1 VENAAG
7 AARRFL
13 GPQAIPMIRSTVSL
27 AQELPSAPDWGAVHG
42 SSLTAGCSSLASHR
56 LLFTDHR
63 SRSMSG
69 LELTLLLLAASV
81 VGVVAFRLLNLPPM
95 LGYLA
100 AGILIGPHAAGLVPD
115 SPQTRYLAEFG
126 VVFLM
131 FSIGLEFSLPRLRSM
146 RRIVFGLGLAQV
158 LATIAAALAA
168 GFALH
173 TWLAAWFDLGLA
185 GAFALG
191 AALSM
196 SSTAIVLKMIV
207 ERLELDTE
215 HGRRVVGVLLFQDLA
230 VVPLLVIVPAL
241 AADPADLGPA
251 LAWAFAKAA
260 FLLTLLLAGGQWLLR
275 RWLHLVARR
284 RSHELFILNVLLLT
298 LGLAWLT
305 ELAGLS
311 LALGAFVAGMLI
323 SETEYRHQIEEDIKP
338 FRDVLLG
345 LFFIT
350 IGMLLNARVVF
361 GQAGWVLAALLL
373 PVAFKFALIA
383 GLARAFG
390 ASAGTAIRT
399 ALPLATAGEFGFV
412 LLAQAGRLQ
421 LLPEAV
427 LQVVLAAM
435 LLSMLATPFLI
446 QYGERIVL
454 RFVGSEWTQ
463 RALELH
469 RIAARSM
476 ATERHVIIC
485 GYGRS
490 GQHLARMLAQEN
502 INYVALD
509 LDPDRVREA
518 AAAGERV
525 VYGDAA
531 RKETLV
537 AAGLTRAAAL
547 VVSYNN
553 IASALKVIHF
563 AHELAPQLPILVR
576 AQDDGELDR
585 LLAAGATE
593 VVPEIL
599 EGSLM
604 LGSHALVLLGV
615 PLARVVKRVREARD
629 SRYRLLRGYYHGAD
643 DPGDFE
649 DAAHERLHSVPLEDG
664 SAAVGRMLG
673 DLGLAGLE
681 VTVTAVRRRGIRAAD
696 PGDELVLAAG
706 DVVVLR
712 GRPEALS
719 LAEQRLLDEVTIKGT
734 P

>member
-1 VENAAG
+1 
-7 AARRFL
+7 
-13 GPQAIPMIRSTVSL
+13 
-27 AQELPSAPDWGAVHG
+27 
-42 SSLTAGCSSLASHR
+42 
-56 LLFTDHR
+56 
-63 SRSMSG
+63 MSG

-81 VGVVAFRLLNLPPM
+81 VGVVAFRLANLPPM
-95 LGYLA
+95 LGYLTV
-100 AGILIGPHAAGLVPD
+100 GIVIGPHALGLVPAT
-115 SPQTRYLAEFG
+115 PQTRYLAEFG

-131 FSIGLEFSLPRLRSM
+131 FSIGLEFSLPRLRAM

-158 LATIAAALAA
+158 TLTVAIAMAA
-168 GFALH
+168 GYVLH
-173 TWLAAWFDLGLA
+173 TWLADRFDLSLA
-185 GAFALG
+185 GTFALG
-191 AALSM
+191 AALAM
-196 SSTAIVLKMIV
+196 SSTAIVLKLLV

-215 HGRRVVGVLLFQDLA
+215 YGRRIVGVLLFQDLA
-230 VVPLLVIVPAL
+230 VVPALVIVPAL
-241 AADPADLGPA
+241 AADPEQLGPA
-251 LAWAFAKAA
+251 LGWAVVKAA
-260 FLLTLLLAGGQWLLR
+260 ALLTILLVGGQWPMR
-275 RWLHLVARR
+275 RWLRLVARR
-284 RSHELFILNVLLLT
+284 RSHELFVLNVLLLT

-305 ELAGLS
+305 EIAGLS

-323 SETEYRHQIEEDIKP
+323 SETEYRHQIEGDIKP

-345 LFFIT
+345 LFFVT
-350 IGMLLNARVVF
+350 IGMLLNVRVVVEQF
-361 GQAGWVLAALLL
+361 GWVLAALVL
-373 PVAFKFALIA
+373 PVGFKFALIA

-412 LLAQAGRLQ
+412 LLNQAGRLN
-421 LLPEAV
+421 LLPESV

-435 LLSMLATPFLI
+435 LLSMLATPFLL
-446 QYGERIVL
+446 QYSERIVL
-454 RFVGSEWTQ
+454 RFVGAEWMQ

-476 ATERHVIIC
+476 ATERHVVIC

-537 AAGLTRAAAL
+537 AAGIARAAAL
-547 VVSYNN
+547 VVSYSN

-563 AHELAPQLPILVR
+563 AHDLNPRLPIVVR
-576 AQDDGELDR
+576 AQDDAELDR

-593 VVPEIL
+593 VVPEVL

-629 SRYRLLRGYYHGAD
+629 TRYRLLRGYYHGAD
-643 DPGDFE
+643 DAGDFE

-664 SAAVGRMLG
+664 SAAVGRALG
-673 DLGLAGLE
+673 ELGLAELGA
-681 VTVTAVRRRGIRAAD
+681 TVTAVRRRGIRAAD
-696 PGDELVLAAG
+696 PGADLVLAAG

-712 GRPEALS
+712 GTTEALA
-719 LAEQRLLDEVTIKGT
+719 LAEQRLLSGGAPSGV
-734 P
+734 PA